1 MDFSKIGKLL
11 TYVEYAAYVVALF
24 SFFGFGVAA
33 DKGLFLAVLSLGL
46 SKTFSGLVGK

>member
-1 MDFSKIGKLL
+1 MDFSKIVKGL
-11 TYVEYAAYVVALF
+11 EYAAYIVALA

-46 SKTFSGLVGK
+46 GKTISGLTGK